1 VIHSWRNRA
10 LHFGMGSLFGFFLN
24 TSLRHPHEPAVW
36 FVIAFAVLVGLFT
49 ADQPGARVHDPET
62 EYQRR
67 EAAALPDG
75 TRVRLACKLPNCRL
89 KDHSGVWRTIW
100 SPRRTGFHDTPDDDD
115 YRLTREGDGAT
126 TYAVREALEVVE

>member
-49 ADQPGARVHDPET
+49 TDQPGARVH
-62 EYQRR
+62 
-67 EAAALPDG
+67 DG